1 MIFFASS
8 STPVVGGRVER
19 KIDAP
24 FNKGVAVCLLLQR
37 DGGETRFFL
46 AGLGGEGENA
56 YTPTICVLEEL
67 LAGHGGEEELSRVII
82 NASASW
88 RPYPFCYWCG
98 GSAPQLFLSAGR
110 GGEGEGSDGAAA
122 SLYWR
127 WWFLKLSLRRISS
140 VGDSRRR
147 YLWPRRPRRSSAVP
161 APGSFYFPHTLRLWR
176 KISNPSSAIHPG
188 GEPSGVVPASSSVA
202 SV

>member
-37 DGGETRFFL
+37 DDGETRFF
-46 AGLGGEGENA
+46 
-56 YTPTICVLEEL
+56 

-147 YLWPRRPRRSSAVP
+147 YLWPRRPRRSSAVR